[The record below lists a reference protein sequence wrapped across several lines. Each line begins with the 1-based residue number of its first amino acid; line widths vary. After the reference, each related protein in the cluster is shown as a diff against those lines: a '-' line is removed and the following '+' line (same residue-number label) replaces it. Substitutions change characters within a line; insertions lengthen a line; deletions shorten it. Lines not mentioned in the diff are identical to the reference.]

1 MRFAPPAGPSQLEL
15 DRVKRVLF
23 PVDDNDEDDDEDE
36 EYHSLPLTGEGT
48 KSQIPVEEEEEEEEM
63 SGVKKRLKLSK
74 SGAGDV
80 RIDSVFKLDP
90 NIEIFRGKTP
100 PSLAIARA
108 DATADSTSAVAD
120 AVFATVDVTSAAAV
134 ASGVS
139 PSPSRRRF
147 DPPFKTP
154 PATAIGAQLAG
165 PASFSPA
172 RAALQVEET
181 PPFKTPPKSPPAPP
195 SGKGKRRLFTNKS
208 ELVEEL
214 PSPRK
219 KDNGSSQ
226 LSEWFLAEPA
236 SKLKLLPTAEERRLS
251 SSSKS
256 GEAEP
261 TKGRTAKATA
271 KLKAAKPKKEKRE
284 TAKDRAEAYRV
295 SHREKILRDMEKHK
309 REMEQL
315 LEKRRQ
321 RRSLQPSPES
331 EDDEEEG

>member
-120 AVFATVDVTSAAAV
+120 AVSATVDVTSAAAV

-195 SGKGKRRLFTNKS
+195 SGKGKRR
-208 ELVEEL
+208 
-214 PSPRK
+214 
-219 KDNGSSQ
+219 
-226 LSEWFLAEPA
+226 
-236 SKLKLLPTAEERRLS
+236 
-251 SSSKS
+251 
-256 GEAEP
+256 
-261 TKGRTAKATA
+261 
-271 KLKAAKPKKEKRE
+271 
-284 TAKDRAEAYRV
+284 
-295 SHREKILRDMEKHK
+295 
-309 REMEQL
+309 
-315 LEKRRQ
+315 
-321 RRSLQPSPES
+321 
-331 EDDEEEG
+331 